1 MDSYTSMKSK
11 LEPLGLYVLDGSTEV
26 NCELKAYAEGLD
38 AVFAS
43 LDEIEREFFIP
54 TAESYGISRREKFEG
69 REHPDL
75 PLNERREELMYLE
88 RTITGDS
95 THKGFEEFMTKI
107 GISDYTMDINY
118 RSLLINIT
126 IADAKT
132 AGEKSLIQKL
142 ITAEVPA
149 HMSLNITFSE

>member
-1 MDSYTSMKSK
+1 
-11 LEPLGLYVLDGSTEV
+11 
-26 NCELKAYAEGLD
+26 
-38 AVFAS
+38 
-43 LDEIEREFFIP
+43 
-54 TAESYGISRREKFEG
+54 
-69 REHPDL
+69 
-75 PLNERREELMYLE
+75 MYLE

-132 AGEKSLIQKL
+132 TGEKSLIQKL